1 MAIANA
7 LGATYQ
13 VDSYLNFVKSENIP
27 IYEVYAVDT
36 LTVDLEPWE
45 RVGGL
50 GAYVHLAGRSDYL
63 SCYVSEIPAG
73 GHLNVERHA
82 FDKLIYVVK
91 GRGATTI
98 ELGNGK
104 KHTFEWGP
112 GSLFGIPMNA
122 QHQHFNGS
130 GTETARLAAVTNLAI
145 IMNIYHNTDF
155 IFDNP
160 FVFNDRAGEDR
171 FFQGEG
177 EYHPVKAGRN
187 HWETNFVPDL
197 INFELPEW
205 HARGAGGNNIQF
217 LLANATMHAHI
228 SEFGQ
233 GTYKKAHSH
242 DAGAHIF
249 CVTGQ
254 GYSLLWHDGENPT
267 DTVRV
272 DWKPGTLYAPP
283 DGPTIHQHFNTA
295 TAPSRYLALDFGG
308 IRYKVTDK
316 KSKNYEGMDVSMKDG
331 GIQIEYEDEDPRI
344 LELFE
349 QECAKAGSQSTMR
362 EWISDYVASRQVAR
376 A

>member
-7 LGATYQ
+7 LGTTYQ

-27 IYEVYAVDT
+27 IYDVYAVDT

-73 GHLNVERHA
+73 GHLNLERHA

-122 QHQHFNGS
+122 EHQHFNGS
-130 GTETARLAAVTNLAI
+130 GTETARFAAVTNLAI
-145 IMNIYHNTDF
+145 IMNIYHNTEF

-160 FVFNDRAGEDR
+160 FAFNDRAGEDR

-197 INFELPEW
+197 VNFELPEW

-217 LLANATMHAHI
+217 LLANSTMHAHI

-233 GTYKKAHSH
+233 GTYKKAHAH

-254 GYSLLWHDGENPT
+254 GYSLLWHDGENPI

-295 TAPSRYLALDFGG
+295 NAPSRYLALDFGG
-308 IRYKVTDK
+308 IRYKVTEK

-349 QECAKAGSQSTMR
+349 RECAKAGSQSKMR
-362 EWISDYVASRQVAR
+362 DWISDYVANRQMAR
-376 A
+376 T

>member
-1 MAIANA
+1 MAVINA
-7 LGATYQ
+7 LGTIYQ
-13 VDSYLNFVKSENIP
+13 VDSYLNFVKSEDIP
-27 IYEVYAVDT
+27 IYDVYAVDT
-36 LTVDLEPWE
+36 LTVELEPWE

-50 GAYVHLAGRSDYL
+50 GAYIHLAGRSDYL

-73 GHLNVERHA
+73 GHLKPERHA

-112 GSLFGIPMNA
+112 GSLFGIPLNA

-130 GTETARLAAVTNLAI
+130 GTETARFAAVTNLAI
-145 IMNIYHNTDF
+145 IMNIYHNNDF

-160 FVFNDRAGEDR
+160 FVFADRAGDDR

-177 EYHPVKAGRN
+177 EYHPVRGGRN

-197 INFELPEW
+197 VNFELPEW

-217 LLANATMHAHI
+217 LLANSTMHAHI

-233 GTYKKAHSH
+233 GTYKKAHAH

-249 CVTGQ
+249 CVTGS
-254 GYSLLWHDGENPT
+254 GYSLLWHDGENPV
-267 DTVRV
+267 DEVRV
-272 DWKPGTLYAPP
+272 EWKPGTLYAPP

-308 IRYKVTDK
+308 IRYRVSEKRA
-316 KSKNYEGMDVSMKDG
+316 KNYEGMDVSMKDG

-344 LELFE
+344 LDLFE
-349 QECAKAGSQSTMR
+349 KECAKAGSQSKMR
-362 EWISDYVASRQVAR
+362 EWIQDYVAGKSAVR

>member
-1 MAIANA
+1 MTVDQAR
-7 LGATYQ
+7 GTTYQ
-13 VDSYLNFVKSENIP
+13 VDSYMNFVKSEGIP
-27 IYEVYAVDT
+27 VYDVYAVDT
-36 LTVDLEPWE
+36 LTVELEPWE

-50 GAYVHLAGRSDYL
+50 GAYIHLAGRSDYL

-73 GHLNVERHA
+73 GQLNVERHA
-82 FDKLIYVVK
+82 FDKLIYVVQ

-122 QHQHFNGS
+122 VHQHFNGS
-130 GTETARLAAVTNLAI
+130 GTEPARFAAVTNLAI

-160 FVFNDRAGEDR
+160 FVFSDRAGEDR

-177 EYHPVKAGRN
+177 EYHPVKPGRN

-197 INFELPEW
+197 VNFSLPEW

-228 SEFGQ
+228 SEFQQ
-233 GTYKKAHSH
+233 GTYKKAHAH

-254 GYSLLWHDGENPT
+254 GYSLLWQDGENPV

-295 TAPSRYLALDFGG
+295 TASSRYLALDFGG
-308 IRYKVTDK
+308 IRYKVSEK
-316 KSKNYEGMDVSMKDG
+316 RSKNYEGMDVSMKDG

-349 QECAKAGSQSTMR
+349 KECEKAGSKSKMR
-362 EWISDYVASRQVAR
+362 DWVQEYLASKKA
-376 A
+376 AKG